1 MAKTNWINNVH
12 VEGYVFN
19 HTLQQ
24 RVAQRT
30 GITYISGEIN
40 VATDNKAM
48 NVVPVRFIYVTEKYS
63 QSKQDN
69 PNYAVLTQIMNDN
82 RTFEAVGTSAMKV
95 RIDGSIYVDDFF
107 TAAGQ
112 LASPKRIQASFIHF
126 MNDGQEIAAQP
137 TKFETE
143 MLIENVE
150 YKENN
155 NGDYLDVKGYVFNFR
170 GDILPVSFS
179 ARSAQAI
186 KYFQAQDYP
195 MLTKVWGKIDSTTIE
210 RKVEVE
216 SAFGDPAVNVTTQ
229 TLRFWEI
236 TGASPAPMEYPS
248 DGILTDDEVVAK
260 LAERNDRLNDLMHRW
275 EENKAAKANPF
286 GGNVVKPVASNASPT
301 SPYDF
306 KF

>member
-40 VATDNKAM
+40 VATDAKGM

-69 PNYAVLTQIMNDN
+69 PNYGILMQIMNEN
-82 RTFEAVGTSAMKV
+82 RTFETVGTNAFKV

-112 LASPKRIQASFIHF
+112 LASPKRIQGSFVHF

-137 TKFETE
+137 TKFDTE
-143 MLIENVE
+143 MLIESVE
-150 YKENN
+150 YKDND

-170 GDILPVSFS
+170 GEILPVSFS
-179 ARSAQAI
+179 ARSKQAI
-186 KYFQAQDYP
+186 KYFQAQEYP

-210 RKVEVE
+210 RRVEVE
-216 SAFGDPAVNVTTQ
+216 SAFGDPTVNVTTQ
-229 TLRFWEI
+229 TLRYWEI
-236 TGASPAPMEYPS
+236 TGASPTPMEYPS
-248 DGILTDDEVVAK
+248 EGILTEDEVTAK
-260 LAERNDRLNDLMHRW
+260 LVERNNKLNDLMARW
-275 EENKAAKANPF
+275 ESNKAAKSSGVPF
-286 GGNVVKPVASNASPT
+286 DGGTVVKNASPT